1 MQSYV
6 LLAYLGSAKMH
17 HVGTLHSV
25 SVHKEGAVGQV
36 DNIEVETRGII
47 VEHEAESGTTIYCK
61 CVCWSSME
69 RALLADTS
77 SAVD

>member
-6 LLAYLGSAKMH
+6 LLAYSGSAKMR
-17 HVGTLHSV
+17 HVETLHSV
-25 SVHKEGAVGQV
+25 SVHKDSTVGPV
-36 DNIEVETRGII
+36 DNTGVEPRGII
-47 VEHEAESGTTIYCK
+47 SEDEVESGSTIYCK
-61 CVCWSSME
+61 CVCWPSME